1 MGDSCFHL
9 LFQRNSFVSWHL
21 ICSRAR
27 PLNES
32 LCTPRACYIWG
43 EVLYQGASVHALFPL
58 KVLVEHIYEKA
69 EASPL
74 AEIFVQYNWDL
85 GMMGQPAFAFAFART
100 GMSASRGIETLWDC
114 EIQDGDLQN
123 SNLWETKN
131 ETSKPVTNVSEILRS
146 GKNFPRPTF
155 FEEPFYTPTSGPVCL
170 LI

>member
-1 MGDSCFHL
+1 M
-9 LFQRNSFVSWHL
+9 
-21 ICSRAR
+21 
-27 PLNES
+27 
-32 LCTPRACYIWG
+32 
-43 EVLYQGASVHALFPL
+43 LYQGASVHALFSL

-114 EIQDGDLQN
+114 EIRDGDLQN

-155 FEEPFYTPTSGPVCL
+155 FEEPFYTPTSGPVRL

>member
-21 ICSRAR
+21 IRSRAR
-27 PLNES
+27 TLHES

-114 EIQDGDLQN
+114 EIRDEDLQN
-123 SNLWETKN
+123 SNLRETKN

-146 GKNFPRPTF
+146 DKNFPRPTF
-155 FEEPFYTPTSGPVCL
+155 FEEPFYTPTSGPACL